1 MEREIQIKVGRRSDM
16 KRTESLQMI
25 LVVLLLFLSSCSP
38 KEVLS
43 PQPGSSMEVKSG
55 EKTPVKEAWEAKW
68 DAALQ
73 AARKE
78 GKVVIYATSIGPTLK
93 SLAPRFRSKFGFDL
107 EVVPQDKGAAMVAKM
122 YTERRAGLYIPDV
135 AFSGTNTFF
144 GEIKPSGLADPVE
157 PLLILPEVLDPNVW
171 YGGKLPWG
179 DKEHLIFMSYAYPNV
194 SVGINSD
201 LVMQDEIKS
210 YHDILNPKW
219 KGKILMNDPTLA
231 GTGLKSFS
239 VLAFHYLN
247 LDYFKQLARL
257 EPMIVRD
264 QRLQVDWLARGKYA
278 ILFFPRTTPMT
289 EFRKAG
295 APVALVSPIEGTYLS
310 SGSAMNLTNK
320 APHLEAARVFINWF
334 LSKEGQSLTQ
344 STDEVQSARVDISTE
359 GIDPVK
365 LRQPGGKYFLDAD
378 KEEWLSRDPEFT
390 KASMDIFGQ
399 FIK

>member
-1 MEREIQIKVGRRSDM
+1 MNRARNVQ
-16 KRTESLQMI
+16 
-25 LVVLLLFLSSCSP
+25 LVFIVFLFFLSSCAARGA
-38 KEVLS
+38 L
-43 PQPGSSMEVKSG
+43 PQQQQSSLESKSE
-55 EKTPVKEAWEAKW
+55 EKKLAGEAWETRW
-68 DAALQ
+68 ENALQ

-93 SLAPRFRSKFGFDL
+93 SLAPRFRNKFGFDL
-107 EVVPQDKGAAMVAKM
+107 EVIPQDKGASMVAKM

-135 AFSGTNTFF
+135 VFSGTNTFF
-144 GEIKPSGLADPVE
+144 GEIKPSGLADPIE
-157 PLLILPEVLDPNVW
+157 PLLILPEVLDPSLW

-201 LVMQDEIKS
+201 QVMHNEIRS
-210 YHDILNPKW
+210 YHEILNPKW

-247 LDYFKQLARL
+247 LDYFRQLAKL

-295 APVALVSPIEGTYLS
+295 APVALVSPVEGTYLS
-310 SGSAMNLTNK
+310 SGSAMNFTNR
-320 APHLEAARVFINWF
+320 APHPEAAKIFINWF

-344 STDEVQSARVDISTE
+344 SIDDVQSARVDISTE

-378 KEEWLSRDPEFT
+378 KEEWLSRDAEFT
-390 KASMDIFGQ
+390 RAAMDIFGHL
-399 FIK
+399 IK

>member
-1 MEREIQIKVGRRSDM
+1 MNLARN
-16 KRTESLQMI
+16 LQ
-25 LVVLLLFLSSCSP
+25 LVFIILLLFLSSCATR
-38 KEVLS
+38 EALS
-43 PQPGSSMEVKSG
+43 PQQQSSPEGKTG
-55 EKTPVKEAWEAKW
+55 EKSTIKDSWESGW

-73 AARKE
+73 SARKE

-93 SLAPRFRSKFGFDL
+93 SLAPHFRNKFGFDL
-107 EVVPQDKGAAMVAKM
+107 EVVPQDKGAAMAAKM
-122 YTERRAGLYIPDV
+122 FTERRAGLYIPDV
-135 AFSGTNTFF
+135 VFSGTNTFF

-157 PLLILPEVLDPNVW
+157 PMLILPEVLDPGAW

-179 DKEHLIFMSYAYPNV
+179 DKEHLLFMSYAYPNV
-194 SVGINSD
+194 SIGINSGQ
-201 LVMQDEIKS
+201 VMQDEIKS
-210 YHDILNPKW
+210 YYDILNPKW
-219 KGKILMNDPTLA
+219 KGKILMNDPSLA

-247 LDYFKQLARL
+247 LDYFRQLAKL

-295 APVALVSPIEGTYLS
+295 APVTLVSPTEGTYLS
-310 SGSAMNLTNK
+310 SGSAMNFTNK
-320 APHLEAARVFINWF
+320 APHPRAAKIFINWF
-334 LSKEGQSLTQ
+334 LSREGQSATQ
-344 STDEVQSARVDISTE
+344 SIDEVQSARVDISTQ

-365 LRQPGGKYFLDAD
+365 LREPGGKYFLDAD

-390 KASMDIFGQ
+390 KAAMDIFGQ